1 MLIKKIKRLNSFKE
15 SPECQPFAAGT
26 VVKGQAG
33 RQPGKLSEPSG
44 LSASLLKGITV
55 LSLTL
60 IISGCSGS
68 NFWSDYT
75 PSVNSRGTMTECVD
89 KGLDESPLIECS
101 SARVDEQVVFCD
113 NKAKEQVGWFWR
125 NLWHPVV
132 LSPFRT
138 EVHEAARVE
147 QRCLENT
154 GIAFDNAAW

>member
-15 SPECQPFAAGT
+15 SPECQPFTAGT

-44 LSASLLKGITV
+44 LSASLL
-55 LSLTL
+55 
-60 IISGCSGS
+60 
-68 NFWSDYT
+68 
-75 PSVNSRGTMTECVD
+75 
-89 KGLDESPLIECS
+89 
-101 SARVDEQVVFCD
+101 
-113 NKAKEQVGWFWR
+113 
-125 NLWHPVV
+125 VV